1 MHTHNP
7 HHGHLN
13 KKATVARPGLTTAPA
28 AAAGARDHRAAPVSV
43 EDIRVRA
50 YRKWEA
56 AGQPVGDGVQFWLE
70 AERELIQETSG
81 RSEGD
86 TGE

>member
-1 MHTHNP
+1 MHAHNP

-13 KKATVARPGLTTAPA
+13 KQATDARSGSTTTAPVVA
-28 AAAGARDHRAAPVSV
+28 PGARDHRATLVSV

-56 AGQPVGDGVQFWLE
+56 AGRPVGDGLQFWLE
-70 AERELIQETSG
+70 AERELVTT
-81 RSEGD
+81 R
-86 TGE
+86 